1 MTSTICLLV
10 SQLDLYAVIFGC
22 LSVDNRATSR
32 SRCSRVPPA
41 RKGST
46 NQTHERSA
54 PPQTCRRAHAHKKQG
69 AYAPSC
75 ANFAL
80 STIFTAT
87 RSSVSLLTACH
98 TLRTHERR
106 RRPRQK
112 YKNRQQTQ
120 HIQPNTCNPTQMHSD
135 TQPSARTTET
145 RACATHTPKAPFPN
159 CFSNV

>member
-41 RKGST
+41 RQGST

-106 RRPRQK
+106 RRQK
-112 YKNRQQTQ
+112 PTTDTTYPAQ
-120 HIQPNTCNPTQMHSD
+120 HVQPNTNAFRHTAKCTHHGDARVRHSHAKGAI
-135 TQPSARTTET
+135 S
-145 RACATHTPKAPFPN
+145 
-159 CFSNV
+159 